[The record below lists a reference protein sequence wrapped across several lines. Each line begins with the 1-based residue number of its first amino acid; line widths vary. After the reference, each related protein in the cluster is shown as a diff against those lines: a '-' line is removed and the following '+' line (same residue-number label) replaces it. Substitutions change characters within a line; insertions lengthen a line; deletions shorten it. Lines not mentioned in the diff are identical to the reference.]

1 MFLYLKFWVPSWI
14 HHAWSLWYFSLAC
27 GHCPKPRWEWMNK
40 SLGLSGKFQWVD
52 ICLWAAVDRD
62 FLAQLPHKTIRKNIR
77 ISTHLAVLSC
87 PKHHLLFS
95 CLRLRISCLW
105 FIYCMLFPFGF
116 YLWRRMLLN
125 CSKLVEEM
133 EHVAILLENDQGVCL
148 INLLLVTQPTKA
160 DLPNAPLT
168 PSNLQKPFK
177 GNKKVIGNKH
187 GQRMLDRC
195 CIHVSTYIF
204 SPHYLQPA
212 YSWIPIVKCFP
223 R

>member
-105 FIYCMLFPFGF
+105 FIYCMLFLLDFTCEEGCYWIVLNWWRKWNMLPFC
-116 YLWRRMLLN
+116 WRMTRGSASSISSWLLN
-125 CSKLVEEM
+125 PQRPTSLMPLWHHPTCKSHSKE
-133 EHVAILLENDQGVCL
+133 I
-148 INLLLVTQPTKA
+148 K
-160 DLPNAPLT
+160 
-168 PSNLQKPFK
+168 
-177 GNKKVIGNKH
+177 
-187 GQRMLDRC
+187 R
-195 CIHVSTYIF
+195 
-204 SPHYLQPA
+204 
-212 YSWIPIVKCFP
+212 W
-223 R
+223 